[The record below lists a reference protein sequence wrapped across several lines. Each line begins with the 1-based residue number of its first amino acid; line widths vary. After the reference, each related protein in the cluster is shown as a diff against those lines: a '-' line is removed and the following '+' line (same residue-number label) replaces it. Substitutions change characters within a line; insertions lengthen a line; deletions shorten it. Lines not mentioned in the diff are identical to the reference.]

1 MISFSGYMYDSGSG
15 FTSRNGGVI
24 FLGNAVENTSIKVAN
39 IALSPTGDLIAS
51 TLDLVS
57 NVNLS
62 GTGTI
67 QGSLVNAA
75 RVLPGNGAGKID
87 VQGDYR
93 QDENSSLIIEIGGVS
108 AGTTFDQLVVAG
120 DTELGGK
127 LEINTINGFQPTI
140 GQEFQIFDADNI
152 SGAFTNITGNAV
164 GGNVKLQP
172 QTRADGVYLVAVQDF
187 GPKVIGT
194 APETS
199 ARHSFGIIDVSF
211 DEPIKADSLAVA
223 DLVLTGPGGP
233 ITIDMVSLPTPT
245 TARFAFADQTE
256 PGDYTFTVG
265 PGISDLADNLMDQD
279 GNGTGGEATDRYQA
293 TITLT
298 VPDEPVVFTQ
308 TPSGKVTTSL
318 TEIQLGFSV
327 PLDLTTARNSDNYT
341 LIHLGADQRPGGGD
355 DQEFALTPAYTEAAL
370 DVALTPDAFTTGLP
384 DGYYQLK
391 IHSGPTGIQNVVGG
405 QLDGNDDGTP
415 GDDYVGNFEVSTS
428 AASVSVTLAAKS
440 DSGISSSDGITNIA
454 TPTFEVTVNQIG
466 TIGFDFDR
474 NGVPEQSVFA
484 SQPGIYSFTHSI
496 NNDGSHSPQVIFH
509 PAYGNRLIRST
520 SLILDRVA
528 PTLPDGSTTEQAPL
542 LQRAVTFSEAVT
554 NSDGSTEPGS
564 LEFSLSAPAGQS
576 VVLREVT
583 GNAESYKVSFD
594 PLFVSGDYQLLGSTN
609 IFDLAGN
616 QIAAAPVDAFSL
628 LADMTKP
635 VVTAF
640 TPLGETSQ
648 DVAQVRVQFS
658 EPMDLATLTDERV
671 TVSSPE
677 GVPAISAVSINPV
690 DGSDVAYDIALSTP
704 ISQPGD
710 YLISLAGTVA
720 DLSGNTLGGSYSAA
734 ITIDKTGPQVTAA
747 IPGDIQHRLVDS
759 IEVTFDSPID
769 ATTFRSNDVVLMG
782 PSGQIGTAHP
792 VSLGGKKF
800 RITFPPQRA
809 NGTYEVTIGPNVTDL
824 AGNSMDQ
831 NGNGTTG
838 ETGVDSFTHTFA
850 IGLPNLIVGD
860 PIATLDLQDSPVS
873 NVQIGS
879 KFRVSWVTQNVGA
892 FVASGEASDRVWLSA
907 DSNLDSGDQLLGSF
921 ALSGGNQIH
930 PDGRYSGLLTTSIP
944 LTSDSVAGDFY
955 ILVQTDS
962 VGRVTESNE
971 QDNVRAVP
979 IRLTLPP
986 LPDLVASEIVLPSS
1000 VTPGQSFDLTWKVD
1014 NIGDDV
1020 AKGPWIERVYLSNH
1034 ADGQNRQLIASF
1046 PRSGD
1051 LTPTANA
1058 IVRTESISL
1067 PRQTLN
1073 GDVHFMIEVDSGDA
1087 VFESD
1092 ESNLFASQNTLNIPA
1107 SLKLDFSASEIAED
1121 GSHIRGT
1128 ITRNG
1133 DVSLPLTVSLDVSV
1147 ADQLS
1152 LPSTVTIPAGQYA
1165 TRFSVAAIDES
1176 VIDADVLVA
1185 IQATADGYPS
1195 SSDSLTVINNDFP
1208 TLDFVFSATTLAE
1221 GDEVTATITRGAVAT
1236 EDVIIRLA
1244 SSDLAQLNGP
1254 ATVTLPAG
1262 QSSVEVTYTAVDDL
1276 LIELQTTHQVSVS
1289 ANGHTGDAESVMIEE
1304 SDIPALTIEM
1314 PSTLSEG
1321 SIGPSV
1327 IGRVYR
1333 ETVSS
1338 TAVVVQLEASHPDQ
1352 ISLPEFVT
1360 IPAGQSY
1367 GQFVFAISD
1376 DAVVSGDRTINVTAQ
1391 ALPTSGQSPIES
1403 TLVSKS
1409 ISILE
1414 DDGAVLAVSFDQL
1427 SVSEGRKTWMTV
1439 NRNTEDLSSEVTVN
1453 VQVDDDSELVITS
1466 PIVIPAGQESVRV
1479 EVSGIRDGVIDGDKV
1494 VTATALADGFLSGT
1508 GTIVVADGT
1517 LPDLEVVALSP
1528 SKSIATTN
1536 ETIDVSWTIRNTGF
1550 APANGIWTQ
1559 RVFISD
1565 DATIGND
1572 VLAGQYTYTGP
1583 LGKGQSYDR
1592 TVPVRLPSRSGQY
1605 WIVVQTDSTQLIT
1618 EGLETNNAAIIASA
1632 IDVQSAYTAT
1642 VSTEVETAP
1651 ADTPVLLTGTATNTD
1666 QTPAAFKQVSVHL
1679 SVRGTKRVFPAI
1691 TDAAGNFSLTFNPL
1705 PGEGGQYT
1713 VGAAHPGDDTAVVQ
1727 DTFQLVGMRVE
1738 PPADAI
1744 SVKEG
1749 AAATSSSITLRN
1761 LADVR
1766 LTGLSVEVV
1775 DAAANLQVTAVAAGN
1790 ATSIDDLGTLE
1801 LTYSVSASDSSVR
1814 NSQFQLRISSNEAPD
1829 VVVPID
1835 VRVVP
1840 LVSRLVANTNRL
1852 STSMLVGDQTV
1863 VEFTVTNS
1871 GGKSSGELEILLPGG
1886 ADWLKLATGNTLPE
1900 LGPGE
1905 SVPITLLLTP
1915 PTNLALTAYNG
1926 SLIVRGA
1933 DSQLEMPFSF
1943 RAVSENTGDLQVTIT
1958 DEYFYFTED
1967 KPLVTDATVRLLDPF
1982 TGLLIASSE
1991 QVASTSSGSSVSIPE
2006 GEATVTIDGDGRVS
2020 FFGIP
2025 EGPYSLEVVSENHES
2040 YRNNIRIDAGELN
2053 AQQIFVSR
2061 NLVEYTWTVEE
2072 IEVEDRTR
2080 ITIDAE
2086 FETNVPA
2093 PVVVVEG
2100 QLDLGDLTEVGQ
2112 SQQFI
2117 FKIRNEG
2124 LIAAEDV
2131 AFEFGEHPYYQITP
2145 LIDIIGI
2152 LPAKSEVI
2160 VPVIVVRTSSSDDTG
2175 EGGTGG
2181 SDGNGSG
2188 GSGENGSGSGGSG
2201 SGGGSDG
2208 SDVGTSTQ
2216 GDVPCDIPARVTYQ
2230 YDCDE
2235 RVFKRAPIAV
2245 VNVDSDCPVV
2255 VYQPSSGSRSN
2266 DPTRSGPSR
2275 VQSSPVIVKDGCQ
2288 VAPCFE
2294 ELVSTMLCG
2303 LPGGSCLISTAAG
2316 AAAQGTIRIQSG
2328 GSLSGEDLG
2337 DHVGGFLL
2345 CFLTNGNIPICL
2357 IYNGTKL
2364 VACLDPTF
2372 SFLNDF
2378 SSFLRQARSASV
2390 HDSAIL
2396 IHAGADVSQVDI
2408 PYGGELGE
2416 AIRSFLESYQATLRM
2431 LEPYAY
2437 MYGSDYW
2444 FKNENTTPVIKNYH
2458 QSTTKESEEGLRI
2471 SANEMQAILA
2481 TSNQSGL
2488 STEETQRL
2496 VDRWNRSVS
2505 YWAKGVYTVQ
2515 QLSPTENADFVDLD
2529 LWRAKWNAAAAA
2541 ETEIVIQG
2549 HRSISDAVST
2559 AMVDLRIEAD
2569 RYEAEGVCA
2578 TVGIQIS
2585 QDAVLTRSIFEA
2597 RLGVSNQSETDPIK
2611 SLSVDIDV
2619 TSLDG
2624 TNQNDLF
2631 EIQLVSQ
2638 QGISLDGQINAGQ
2651 LGELVWQITPSD
2663 QAANSSTTTYLVSG
2677 QMSYSIGAEQYSIDL
2692 APASISVVPQAE
2704 LTLNYFLQR
2713 DVISDD
2719 PHTAEVESAEPFT
2732 LAVQVQNNGGGAA
2745 RNLRIESAQPRI
2757 VENEKGLLID
2767 FEITGTRVN
2776 GEEKRR
2782 SLTAEFGDVGPG
2794 ELAIAEWEM
2803 ESTLQGLFVDYNATF
2818 EHVSGL
2824 GDNRFS
2830 LIKEVQIHELIHV
2843 ANAAQVDGDD
2853 GLSDFL
2859 VNDLPDPS
2867 DLPDTLYLSDG
2878 SVMEVGLGA
2887 ATAVDAPPVIDDL
2900 RVAVTAEMVD
2910 GWSYLKMDD
2919 PGNGQFSLLSVLRS
2933 DGTELPLENF
2943 WQTDRTFVGGGLRPV
2958 LEDKIHLLD
2967 HNSTGSYTFVF
2978 SNGDLVGP
2986 QLEGFSGVDPNPTTQ
3001 TINFIEVQFD
3011 ETLDLASF
3019 DASDVTLTKNGV
3031 AIDLANVTIS
3041 SQGNDTYRIAGLGG
3055 VTDDDAVYELSVNLA
3070 GLTDQV
3076 GNAGMGTESF
3086 RWVKGETAPAILG
3099 LSGVPSGLTN
3109 DIANTIDVEFSKTI
3123 DASSFSAAD
3132 LSLTRDGVEVADNE
3146 ITVAQLG
3153 ERTFRIGNLSRLTSA
3168 DADYR
3173 LTINAEGVQ
3182 DAAGLQGVGSAI
3194 AQWTLDSTAPVLIQ
3208 VVQPPTNPRNIV
3220 VQQID
3225 LLFSEPIDV
3234 SSLDVDD
3241 LSLVRSGSHENLIA
3255 GDARVSFEDRGNN
3268 LIRVRG
3274 LNWVQAFVSDPQV
3287 ADFTLSVVAAGIMDP
3302 AGNAGIGTT
3311 SATWTVDLDKPL
3323 AATNLEL
3330 RTLTGPV
3337 VNGQV
3342 NARKATVTGTLAEP
3356 GLSISIRS
3364 TTNDTEL
3371 ARKTI
3376 TGTTFEIPIEFPSS
3390 GSQRLQVRV
3399 VDPAGNVADTFIED
3413 LFVRDIA
3420 PSIDSIDGLP
3430 GQFTNQPL
3438 GDLTIRFVDPIV
3450 AGSLTTASLSLKR
3463 NGGVELIGAQV
3474 AITPDSDSKVFTIDG
3489 LGGLT
3494 ELEGRYDLLL
3504 TLDGI
3509 TNASG
3514 LTSTGTLAF
3523 DWITDLTS
3531 PSSAVSALSTTQAL
3545 PSFVI
3550 GVTGSDPEIAVDVD
3564 GAGISAYDL
3573 YVSVA
3578 GAPFEYFETLPFS
3591 AASTT
3596 FVGEEN
3602 TEYRFYSVA
3611 RDAAGNVEPPPSA
3624 PDTQTTI
3631 SRLGPA
3637 VDALG
3642 VQGVLTARSF
3652 VDRIEIEFE
3661 GQTNLDDLIAD
3672 SLMSSAFTLTH
3683 LGMNANT
3690 DEAKSIEISE
3700 SQFRYQYDLTM
3711 DRGLLIWSLDSF
3723 ASSTSS
3729 LEDGIYVVELD
3740 SSLITDVAGFP
3751 LDGDGD
3757 GTGGGTYRYEFH
3769 RLAGDADGN
3778 GFVGPTDMAVVL
3790 GALGATPSSSK
3801 WNENMDLDRDGR
3813 ITVRDRVLVAR
3824 ALNRG
3829 ITPAGSASIPSDRLT
3844 PFDVTVDGE
3853 ISPLDAL
3860 AVINQ
3865 IARSESG
3872 VMSDRESTI
3881 DRTGVY
3887 DVNRD
3892 GQVSPVD
3899 ALFVINQLARMS
3911 AADNDSNLGSAAA
3924 NDHREAT
3931 AMFDL
3936 LRTLPSTEQVG
3947 DDLEDEILTILANDS
3962 ATQ

>member
-1 MISFSGYMYDSGSG
+1 MTVPSGAVHFLADGGSESLASQVDLPNLTSFTGYFNYNYATTESIIRATRGGQIDLGSNVTSTTISAAYVQVPPGGKLTTSQLIISSNVSLTGAGTVDGDLQNKGATYVGPGIGTFSILEGFLQQASGS
-15 FTSRNGGVI
+15 
-24 FLGNAVENTSIKVAN
+24 L
-39 IALSPTGDLIAS
+39 
-51 TLDLVS
+51 
-57 NVNLS
+57 NV
-62 GTGTI
+62 
-67 QGSLVNAA
+67 
-75 RVLPGNGAGKID
+75 
-87 VQGDYR
+87 
-93 QDENSSLIIEIGGVS
+93 EIGGLEPGVS
-108 AGTTFDQLVVAG
+108 FDQLA
-120 DTELGGK
+120 
-127 LEINTINGFQPTI
+127 
-140 GQEFQIFDADNI
+140 I
-152 SGAFTNITGNAV
+152 SGSASLDGSLSISLVDGFVPSLADEFRILAFASVDGTFNNVIGSSVGNNI
-164 GGNVKLQP
+164 KLHP
-172 QTRADGVYLVAVQDF
+172 EIRADGVYLVAVVDS
-187 GPKVIGT
+187 GPKVIGSR
-194 APETS
+194 PDGET
-199 ARHSFGIIDVSF
+199 RHSLSHIDVSF
-211 DEPIKADSLAVA
+211 DEPIKADSLEVD
-223 DLVLTGPGGP
+223 DLVLIGPGGP
-233 ITIDMVSLPTPT
+233 ITIEMVSLPTPT

-428 AASVSVTLAAKS
+428 AASVSVTLAAES

-594 PLFVSGDYQLLGSTN
+594 PLFVSGDYQLLGATN

-769 ATTFRSNDVVLMG
+769 ATTFRSNDVVLTG

-809 NGTYEVTIGPNVTDL
+809 NGTYEFTIGPNVTDL

-892 FVASGEASDRVWLSA
+892 FVASGEVSDRVWLSA

-944 LTSDSVAGDFY
+944 LTSESVAGDFY

-979 IRLTLPP
+979 IQLTLPP

-1000 VTPGQSFDLTWKVD
+1000 VIPGQSFDLTWKVD

-1020 AKGPWIERVYLSNH
+1020 AEGPWIERVYLSNH

-1092 ESNLFASQNTLNIPA
+1092 EANQFASLGTLNIPA
-1107 SLKLDFSASEIAED
+1107 SLKLDFPVAEVAEG
-1121 GSHIRGT
+1121 GSHVRGT

-1152 LPSTVTIPAGQYA
+1152 LPSTVTIAAGQYA

-1208 TLDFVFSATTLAE
+1208 TLDLVFSATTLAE

-1276 LIELQTTHQVSVS
+1276 LIELQTTHQISVS

-1376 DAVVSGDRTINVTAQ
+1376 DAVVSGDRTVNVTAQ
-1391 ALPTSGQSPIES
+1391 ALPTNGQSPIES

-1466 PIVIPAGQESVRV
+1466 PIVIPAGLESVRV

-1494 VTATALADGFLSGT
+1494 VTVTALADGFLSGT

-1565 DATIGND
+1565 DAAIGND

-1705 PGEGGQYT
+1705 PGEGGTYT
-1713 VGAAHPGDDTAVVQ
+1713 VGAAHPGEDTAAVQ
-1727 DTFQLVGMRVE
+1727 DMFQLVGMRAE
-1738 PPADAI
+1738 PPANAI

-1761 LADVR
+1761 LADVP

-1790 ATSIDDLGTLE
+1790 ATTIDDLETLE
-1801 LTYSVSASDSSVR
+1801 VTYSVSASDSSVR

-1829 VVVPID
+1829 VIVPID

-1863 VEFTVTNS
+1863 VEFTVTNG
-1871 GGKSSGELEILLPGG
+1871 GGKSSGELEVLLPGG

-1900 LGPGE
+1900 LAPGE
-1905 SVPITLLLTP
+1905 SAPVTLLLTP
-1915 PTNLALTAYNG
+1915 PSDLGLTAYNG
-1926 SLIVRGA
+1926 SLIVRGV
-1933 DSQLEMPFSF
+1933 DSEFEMPFSF
-1943 RAVSENTGDLQVTIT
+1943 RAVSEGTGDVQITVT
-1958 DEYFYFTED
+1958 DEYFYFAED
-1967 KPLVTDATVRLLDPF
+1967 KPLVSGATVRLLDPF
-1982 TGLLIASSE
+1982 TGVVIASSD
-1991 QVASTSSGSSVSIPE
+1991 QAAPASTSLAASAAE
-2006 GEATVTIDGDGRVS
+2006 GEATVSIDTEGRVT
-2020 FFGIP
+2020 FIGVP
-2025 EGPYSLEVVSENHES
+2025 EGPYSLEVNSDDHES
-2040 YRNNIRIDAGELN
+2040 YRNNIRIEAGELN
-2053 AQQIFVSR
+2053 EKQVFISR

-2072 IEVEDRTR
+2072 IEIEDRTR
-2080 ITIDAE
+2080 ITIDAD

-2093 PVVVVEG
+2093 PVVTIDGHIDLNELSITG
-2100 QLDLGDLTEVGQ
+2100 QEK
-2112 SQQFI
+2112 QFD
-2117 FKIRNEG
+2117 FTIRNAG

-2131 AFEFGEHPYYQITP
+2131 AFEFGDHPYYKIIP
-2145 LIDIIGI
+2145 LVRNIGV
-2152 LPAKSEVI
+2152 LPAQSEVK
-2160 VPVIVVRTSSSDDTG
+2160 VPVLVKRVSHEELISTSPQAGALVHAANNTF
-2175 EGGTGG
+2175 G
-2181 SDGNGSG
+2181 SDEIPCEIEARLVWSYIC
-2188 GSGENGSGSGGSG
+2188 
-2201 SGGGSDG
+2201 DG
-2208 SDVGTSTQ
+2208 PVQRS
-2216 GDVPCDIPARVTYQ
+2216 
-2230 YDCDE
+2230 
-2235 RVFKRAPIAV
+2235 APIAV
-2245 VNVDSDCPVV
+2245 VNVSGTCAADNTLRKSGVIRSGAVTRGGPGVTPVEIVNRPQECGCSYDLIDLKIRSFIPSPLVYNPETFPSWIGPHTTFSGDNRTEFSYSAGSHRGSHQVV
-2255 VYQPSSGSRSN
+2255 VSVDPRFPAGIVWHDPDVGESTLYAGGDHVDGKPWWWYDNPGNAINKRTESEDGLSINAIRISENQILVTMISDISNPLALAAPAINYTVNFLVTQYCNSPPRVSFQGTHDGFPAYELYVQRERMHEYTPESIFGPFLLFPKEDISFSGVWSPLSVPAKQVQDSQIALAPFSTTPATCASVTINVDQTVLAQRTAYEGSLHFRNNTNSIVSDISFDVVIIDDQLQLSN
-2266 DPTRSGPSR
+2266 DRFLIEPIFMSGVDSNSVPAGSAMEFR
-2275 VQSSPVIVKDGCQ
+2275 WRILPFSDHLQSE
-2288 VAPCFE
+2288 A
-2294 ELVSTMLCG
+2294 LTY
-2303 LPGGSCLISTAAG
+2303 LI
-2316 AAAQGTIRIQSG
+2316 G
-2328 GSLSGEDLG
+2328 GSL
-2337 DHVGGFLL
+2337 
-2345 CFLTNGNIPICL
+2345 TYTING
-2357 IYNGTKL
+2357 
-2364 VACLDPTF
+2364 
-2372 SFLNDF
+2372 
-2378 SSFLRQARSASV
+2378 Q
-2390 HDSAIL
+2390 
-2396 IHAGADVSQVDI
+2396 QV
-2408 PYGGELGE
+2408 
-2416 AIRSFLESYQATLRM
+2416 
-2431 LEPYAY
+2431 
-2437 MYGSDYW
+2437 
-2444 FKNENTTPVIKNYH
+2444 
-2458 QSTTKESEEGLRI
+2458 
-2471 SANEMQAILA
+2471 
-2481 TSNQSGL
+2481 
-2488 STEETQRL
+2488 
-2496 VDRWNRSVS
+2496 SVS
-2505 YWAKGVYTVQ
+2505 
-2515 QLSPTENADFVDLD
+2515 LD
-2529 LWRAKWNAAAAA
+2529 
-2541 ETEIVIQG
+2541 ETEIVVQP
-2549 HRSISDAVST
+2549 
-2559 AMVDLRIEAD
+2559 EA
-2569 RYEAEGVCA
+2569 
-2578 TVGIQIS
+2578 
-2585 QDAVLTRSIFEA
+2585 
-2597 RLGVSNQSETDPIK
+2597 
-2611 SLSVDIDV
+2611 SLQ
-2619 TSLDG
+2619 LD
-2624 TNQNDLF
+2624 
-2631 EIQLVSQ
+2631 
-2638 QGISLDGQINAGQ
+2638 
-2651 LGELVWQITPSD
+2651 
-2663 QAANSSTTTYLVSG
+2663 
-2677 QMSYSIGAEQYSIDL
+2677 
-2692 APASISVVPQAE
+2692 
-2704 LTLNYFLQR
+2704 YFLQR

-2719 PHTAEVESAEPFT
+2719 PHTVEVESAEPFT

-2782 SLTAEFGDVGPG
+2782 SLTAGFGDVGPG

-2830 LIKEVQIHELIHV
+2830 LIKDVQIHELIHV

-2853 GLSDFL
+2853 GLPDFL

-2878 SVMEVGLGA
+2878 SVVEVGLGT

-2958 LEDKIHLLD
+2958 LEDSIHLLD
-2967 HNSTGSYTFVF
+2967 YNSTGSYTFVF
-2978 SNGDLVGP
+2978 TNGDLIGP
-2986 QLEGFSGVDPNPTTQ
+2986 KIAGFAGVDPNPTTQ
-3001 TINFIEVQFD
+3001 AINLIDVQFD

-3019 DASDVTLTKNGV
+3019 DAGDVTLTKNGV

-3041 SQGNDTYRIAGLGG
+3041 PQGNDTYRIAGLGG
-3055 VTDDDAVYELSVNLA
+3055 MTSDDAVYELSVNLA

-3132 LSLTRDGVEVADNE
+3132 LSLARDGVEVADNE

-3173 LTINAEGVQ
+3173 LTIDAEGVQ

-3241 LSLVRSGSHENLIA
+3241 LSLVRSGSPENLIA

-3531 PSSAVSALSTTQAL
+3531 PSSAVSALSATQAL

-3550 GVTGSDPEIAVDVD
+3550 GVTGSDPGIAVDVD

-3611 RDAAGNVEPPPSA
+3611 RDSAGNVEPPPSA

-3790 GALGATPSSSK
+3790 GSLGATPSSSK

-3936 LRTLPSTEQVG
+3936 LKTLPSTEQVG